1 MPAVLARAA
10 VRSIFR
16 GWRNWPPRGWVCLG
30 SFRRLKPVSRT
41 FGLDRGQPIDRYYI
55 EAFLA
60 SEVDAIQ
67 RHILEIGDNTYTM
80 RFGADRVDVSDVLHV
95 EPGNPNATIVGDLA
109 RGEGIA
115 DNTFDCIIFTQT
127 LQFIYN
133 VDAVVSVLHRI
144 LKPGGVVLATVPG
157 ISQISRYDMD
167 RWGDFWRFTTR
178 SAQSLFEAHFGT
190 GAVEVKSCGNVL
202 TACCF
207 LQGLSLEELTTAA
220 LAYCDPDYQV
230 IITIKA
236 TKAKIAERR

>member
-10 VRSIFR
+10 VRRILRWS
-16 GWRNWPPRGWVCLG
+16 RNWPPRGWVRFG
-30 SFRRLKPVSRT
+30 SFRRLKPVSRI

-60 SEVDAIQ
+60 SEVSAIQ
-67 RHILEIGDNTYTM
+67 RHILEIGDNAYTM
-80 RFGADRVDVSDVLHV
+80 RFGANRVDVSDVLHA

-109 RGEGIA
+109 KGEGIA

-127 LQFIYN
+127 LHCIYN
-133 VDAVVSVLHRI
+133 VDDVVSVLHRI

-178 SAQSLFEAHFGT
+178 SAQRLFETHFGT
-190 GAVEVKSCGNVL
+190 GAVEVRSWGNVL

-220 LAYCDPDYQV
+220 LTYSDPDYQV

-236 TKAKIAERR
+236 TKAKIAEPH